1 MQYIVY
7 ITIAQD
13 ENNTII
19 FTSKVLHLPF
29 IKTRG
34 LSHHGNS
41 PQYTSTDKSETLG
54 ILLIAYY
61 AALQEPRL
69 KLDTMAV

>member
-1 MQYIVY
+1 MCYIIY
-7 ITIAQD
+7 IIIAQD

-19 FTSKVLHLPF
+19 VTSKVLHLPL
-29 IKTRG
+29 IKTRD

-61 AALQEPRL
+61 AALQEPRPN
-69 KLDTMAV
+69 LDTMAV